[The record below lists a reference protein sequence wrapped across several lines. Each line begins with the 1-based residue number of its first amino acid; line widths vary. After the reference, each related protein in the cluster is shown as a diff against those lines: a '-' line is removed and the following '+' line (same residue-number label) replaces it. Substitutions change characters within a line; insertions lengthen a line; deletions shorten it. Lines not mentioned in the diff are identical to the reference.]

1 MTEPNM
7 NASSATPIDTV
18 EYDGQPSEFARAGLQ
33 SLEGAVAEAIDRKRR
48 LGQYWVGWDGK
59 KPVKIYPE
67 NSVDSA
73 AE

>member
-1 MTEPNM
+1 MTDDDMAKKSDE
-7 NASSATPIDTV
+7 AFAALQRGIDK
-18 EYDGQPSEFARAGLQ
+18 
-33 SLEGAVAEAIDRKRR
+33 AIDRKRR
-48 LGQYWVGWDGK
+48 LGQYWVVADADG

>member
-1 MTEPNM
+1 MSNSHDK
-7 NASSATPIDTV
+7 AA
-18 EYDGQPSEFARAGLQ
+18 QPSEEAVEAFAALQ
-33 SLEGAVAEAIDRKRR
+33 SAVSEAIDRKRR
-48 LGQYWVGWDGK
+48 LGQYWVVADADG

>member
-1 MTEPNM
+1 MSNS
-7 NASSATPIDTV
+7 NDKGAQASDEAL
-18 EYDGQPSEFARAGLQ
+18 EAFAALQ
-33 SLEGAVAEAIDRKRR
+33 SAVHEAIDRKRR
-48 LGQYWVGWDGK
+48 LGQYWVVADADG

>member
-1 MTEPNM
+1 M
-7 NASSATPIDTV
+7 SSSNDKGV
-18 EYDGQPSEFARAGLQ
+18 KPSEKALEALSIMQ
-33 SLEGAVAEAIDRKRR
+33 SAVDKAIDRKRR
-48 LGQYWVGWDGK
+48 LGQYWGVADADG

>member
-1 MTEPNM
+1 MTRHVDLAKKSNE
-7 NASSATPIDTV
+7 AYQALC
-18 EYDGQPSEFARAGLQ
+18 E
-33 SLEGAVAEAIDRKRR
+33 AVAEAIDRKRR
-48 LGQYWVGWDGK
+48 LGQYWVGWDGE

>member
-1 MTEPNM
+1 MSNS
-7 NASSATPIDTV
+7 NDKGV
-18 EYDGQPSEFARAGLQ
+18 KPSEEALEALSIMQ
-33 SLEGAVAEAIDRKRR
+33 SAVDKAIDRKRR
-48 LGQYWVGWDGK
+48 LGQYWVVADADG

>member
-1 MTEPNM
+1 MSENTLSQW
-7 NASSATPIDTV
+7 AD
-18 EYDGQPSEFARAGLQ
+18 DGLNVLRE
-33 SLEGAVAEAIDRKRR
+33 AVAEAIDRKRR
-48 LGQYWVGWDGK
+48 LGQYWVEWDGE